1 MPAPRTG
8 RARDL
13 KFQLRLALVAS
24 GAPAFAGTTTN
35 KGGDMH
41 AIVRG
46 GIAVVLAAIGS
57 AGVLAAD
64 TIKIG
69 LVNETTGPNAEA
81 GSYTVNGTRLAVDE
95 INAKGGIMGRQVEL
109 QIEDNQST
117 NPGTVLAYSKLI
129 SEGGLTAI
137 VGPIRS
143 TQIQAASPTIQKGGV
158 PALVGGT
165 DPSLTKV
172 NNPWLFRM
180 RPNDSY
186 SSRVIADFGASSLK
200 LKKWA
205 IVHSTDAFGSGGMKA
220 LTAALQGLGI
230 QPVLVQGY
238 TNNSQDFTP
247 IVLAIKKSGADIL
260 ATYMT
265 NSPDVGIFAKQLRQ
279 LGVGIPW
286 VGSPS
291 IVTDTAMKLAGPA
304 LQGTYAVADY
314 TPGSSVEAKAFA
326 DKYKARYKLDS
337 DVYSSWAYDA
347 MHLLKQAI
355 ETAKST
361 EPDKVRAALLATCGW
376 KGVEGTYCFDKNG
389 DGLHGYN
396 VVRNENGKIAF
407 LKHIDFKD

>member
-1 MPAPRTG
+1 MRRLSFGLIPAGIGLIAATLLSIP
-8 RARDL
+8 A
-13 KFQLRLALVAS
+13 LAVD
-24 GAPAFAGTTTN
+24 P
-35 KGGDMH
+35 
-41 AIVRG
+41 
-46 GIAVVLAAIGS
+46 
-57 AGVLAAD
+57 
-64 TIKIG
+64 IKIG

-81 GSYTVNGTRLAVDE
+81 GSYTVNGTKLAVEE
-95 INAKGGIMGRQVEL
+95 INAKGGILGRQIEL
-109 QIEDNQST
+109 RIEDNQST
-117 NPGTVLAYSKLI
+117 NPGTVLAYSKLTG
-129 SEGGLTAI
+129 EGGITAI

-143 TQIQAASPTIQKGGV
+143 TQIQAASPTIQKGGI

-172 NNPWLFRM
+172 NNPWIFRV

-186 SSRVIADFGASSLK
+186 SSRVIADFGVNSLQ

-220 LTAALQGLGI
+220 LTAALQSYGVT
-230 QPVLVQGY
+230 PVLIQGY
-238 TNNSQDFTP
+238 TNNSQDYTP
-247 IVLAIKKSGADIL
+247 IVLAIKKSGADVL

-265 NSPDVGIFAKQLRQ
+265 NSADLGIFAKQLRQ

-304 LQGTYAVADY
+304 LFGTYAVADF
-314 TPGSSVEAKAFA
+314 TPGSGAEAKAYA
-326 DKYKARYKLDS
+326 EKYKGKYKLDP

-347 MHLLKQAI
+347 IYVLKIAI
-355 ETAKST
+355 ESAKST
-361 EPDKVRAALLATCGW
+361 EPEKVRAAILAICGW
-376 KGVEGTYCFDKNG
+376 KGVEGLYCFDKNG

-396 VVRNENGKIAF
+396 VVRNENGRVTY

>member
-1 MPAPRTG
+1 MSAI
-8 RARDL
+8 ARGASAVA
-13 KFQLRLALVAS
+13 LAALLAGS
-24 GAPAFAGTTTN
+24 AFA
-35 KGGDMH
+35 
-41 AIVRG
+41 
-46 GIAVVLAAIGS
+46 
-57 AGVLAAD
+57 AD
-64 TIKIG
+64 PIKIG

-81 GSYTVNGTRLAVDE
+81 GSYTVNGTRLAVE
-95 INAKGGIMGRQVEL
+95 EVNARGGIMGRPIEL
-109 QIEDNQST
+109 KVEDNQST

-129 SEGGLTAI
+129 GEGGLTAI

-172 NNPWLFRM
+172 NNPWIFRM

-186 SSRVIADFGASSLK
+186 SSRVIADFGVNSLK

-220 LTAALQGLGI
+220 LSAALEAAGV

-279 LGVGIPW
+279 LGVGVPW

-304 LQGTYAVADY
+304 LYGTYAVADF
-314 TPGSSVEAKAFA
+314 TPGSSAEAKSFA
-326 DKYKARYKLDS
+326 EKYKAKYKLDA

-347 MHLLKQAI
+347 INLLKQAI
-355 ETAKST
+355 ESAKST
-361 EPDKVRAALLATCGW
+361 DPDKVRAALLGVCGW

>member
-1 MPAPRTG
+1 MT
-8 RARDL
+8 
-13 KFQLRLALVAS
+13 K
-24 GAPAFAGTTTN
+24 N
-35 KGGDMH
+35 MGGDMQ
-41 AIVRG
+41 ANVRG
-46 GIAVVLAAIGS
+46 GIAALAAAAWC
-57 AGVLAAD
+57 AGTLAAEP
-64 TIKIG
+64 IKIG

-81 GSYTVNGTRLAVDE
+81 GSYTVNGTRLAVEE
-95 INAKGGIMGRQVEL
+95 INAKGGIMGRPIEL

-129 SEGGLTAI
+129 GAGGLTAI

-172 NNPWLFRM
+172 NNPWIFRM

-186 SSRVIADFGASSLK
+186 SSRVIADFGVSSLK

-220 LTAALQGLGI
+220 LTAALQSQGVT
-230 QPVLVQGY
+230 PVLVQGY

-279 LGVGIPW
+279 LGVGVPW

-304 LQGTYAVADY
+304 LHGTYAVADF
-314 TPGSSVEAKAFA
+314 TPGSSTEARGFA
-326 DKYKARYKLDS
+326 EMYKAKYKLDA

-347 MHLLKQAI
+347 MHLLKFAV
-355 ETAKST
+355 ESAKST
-361 EPDKVRAALLATCGW
+361 EPDKVRAALLAVCGW

-396 VVRNENGKIAF
+396 VVRNEAAKITF

>member
-1 MPAPRTG
+1 MSAI
-8 RARDL
+8 ARGASAVA
-13 KFQLRLALVAS
+13 LAALLAGS
-24 GAPAFAGTTTN
+24 AFA
-35 KGGDMH
+35 
-41 AIVRG
+41 
-46 GIAVVLAAIGS
+46 
-57 AGVLAAD
+57 AD
-64 TIKIG
+64 PIKIG

-81 GSYTVNGTRLAVDE
+81 GSYTVNGTRLAVE
-95 INAKGGIMGRQVEL
+95 EVNARGGIMGRPIEL
-109 QIEDNQST
+109 KVEDNQST

-129 SEGGLTAI
+129 GEGGLTAI

-143 TQIQAASPTIQKGGV
+143 TQIQAASPAIQKGGV

-165 DPSLTKV
+165 DPSLTRV
-172 NNPWLFRM
+172 NNAWIFRM

-186 SSRVIADFGASSLK
+186 SSRVIADFGVNSLK

-220 LTAALQGLGI
+220 LSAALEAAGV

-279 LGVGIPW
+279 LGVGVPW

-304 LQGTYAVADY
+304 LYGTYAVADF
-314 TPGSSVEAKAFA
+314 TPGSSAEAKSFA
-326 DKYKARYKLDS
+326 EKYKARYKLDA

-347 MHLLKQAI
+347 INLLKQAI
-355 ETAKST
+355 ESAKST
-361 EPDKVRAALLATCGW
+361 EPDKVRAALLGVCGW

>member
-1 MPAPRTG
+1 MSAI
-8 RARDL
+8 ARGASAVA
-13 KFQLRLALVAS
+13 LAALLAGS
-24 GAPAFAGTTTN
+24 AFA
-35 KGGDMH
+35 
-41 AIVRG
+41 
-46 GIAVVLAAIGS
+46 
-57 AGVLAAD
+57 AD
-64 TIKIG
+64 PIKIG

-81 GSYTVNGTRLAVDE
+81 GSYTVNGTRLAVE
-95 INAKGGIMGRQVEL
+95 EVNARGGIMGRPIEL
-109 QIEDNQST
+109 KVEDNQST

-129 SEGGLTAI
+129 GEGGLTAI

-143 TQIQAASPTIQKGGV
+143 TQIQAASPAIQKGGV

-172 NNPWLFRM
+172 NNPWIFRM

-186 SSRVIADFGASSLK
+186 SSRVIADFGVNSLK

-220 LTAALQGLGI
+220 LTAALEAAGV

-279 LGVGIPW
+279 LGVGVPW

-304 LQGTYAVADY
+304 LYGTYAVADF
-314 TPGSSVEAKAFA
+314 TPGSSAEAKSFA
-326 DKYKARYKLDS
+326 EKYKAKYKLDA

-347 MHLLKQAI
+347 INLLKQAI
-355 ETAKST
+355 ESAKST
-361 EPDKVRAALLATCGW
+361 DPDKVRAALLGVCGW

>member
-1 MPAPRTG
+1 MKTSILAG
-8 RARDL
+8 RIAGAIAAL
-13 KFQLRLALVAS
+13 GLAL
-24 GAPAFAGTTTN
+24 
-35 KGGDMH
+35 
-41 AIVRG
+41 
-46 GIAVVLAAIGS
+46 S
-57 AGVLAAD
+57 ALAAD
-64 TIKIG
+64 PIKIG

-81 GSYTVNGTRLAVDE
+81 GSYTVNGTRLAVEE
-95 INAKGGIMGRQVEL
+95 INAKGGIMGRPIEL
-109 QIEDNQST
+109 RIEDNQST
-117 NPGTVLAYSKLI
+117 NPGTVLAYSKLTG
-129 SEGGLTAI
+129 EGGISAI

-172 NNPWLFRM
+172 NNPWIFRV

-186 SSRVIADFGASSLK
+186 SSRVIADFGVNSLK

-205 IVHSTDAFGSGGMKA
+205 IVHSTDAFGSGGMRA
-220 LTAALQGLGI
+220 LTEALKAQGI
-230 QPVLVQGY
+230 TPVLVQGY

-291 IVTDTAMKLAGPA
+291 VVTDTAMKLAGQA
-304 LQGTYAVADY
+304 LHGTYAVADF
-314 TPGSSVEAKAFA
+314 TPGSSAEAKSFA
-326 DKYKARYKLDS
+326 EKYKAKYKLDS

-347 MHLLKQAI
+347 LFVLKNAV

-361 EPDKVRAALLATCGW
+361 EPEKLRAAILGICGW

-396 VVRNENGKIAF
+396 IVRNENGKIAYI
-407 LKHIDFKD
+407 KHIDFKD